1 MQHRWG
7 KLTGVVF
14 IDLCKAFDTVNHQV
28 LLHKLF
34 SFGICQNTGSF
45 KWFWLYLCGRSHCVK
60 WNGVFLWQ
68 KRCYYWSAPWVHI
81 GSVVF
86 IYLLTIILNAYTVF
100 KCFYIFRRYITG
112 YVSHKIYSYNCTKLH
127 DDLVNSMKWM
137 ERILLINLKKTLCML
152 IGIAQKLSKCRKMCI
167 KVDILF

>member
-1 MQHRWG
+1 MVMQHRWG

-60 WNGVFLWQ
+60 WNGVFYSD
-68 KRCYYWSAPWVHI
+68 KKDVTI
-81 GSVVF
+81 GVLHGSILGPLF
-86 IYLLTIILNAYTVF
+86 SFYLLTIILNAYTVF
-100 KCFYIFRRYITG
+100 KCFYIFRQYITG
-112 YVSHKIYSYNCTKLH
+112 CFT
-127 DDLVNSMKWM
+127 
-137 ERILLINLKKTLCML
+137 
-152 IGIAQKLSKCRKMCI
+152 
-167 KVDILF
+167 

>member
-1 MQHRWG
+1 MVMQHRWG

-60 WNGVFLWQ
+60 WNGVFFWQ

-86 IYLLTIILNAYTVF
+86 ILFVNNNPKCLYSIQMFLYIQTIHHRMFHI
-100 KCFYIFRRYITG
+100 KSIHIIEQ
-112 YVSHKIYSYNCTKLH
+112 S
-127 DDLVNSMKWM
+127 
-137 ERILLINLKKTLCML
+137 CMM
-152 IGIAQKLSKCRKMCI
+152 I
-167 KVDILF
+167 